1 MFADDLAINVI
12 CETNNTINMKVEN
25 ISDKVKTWC
34 SANNFSLNTNKT
46 ENINFN
52 VGLSSTENS
61 VRFLGIH
68 LESGLGWLTHV
79 NHIAKRI
86 SSSIFMLRILK
97 KHVTIESLITVYY
110 GHIHSHM
117 NYGVLLWGNHTSAH
131 HIFLLQK
138 RAVRLIYGV
147 TQTTHCKPLFIKSNI
162 LTLPSMFV
170 LACLLHVKQNI
181 TKFTT
186 CDSIH
191 NYSTRNSYNLYVN
204 KCKYTK
210 TQKNFHIISINLF
223 NHLAP
228 EVKNLPYD
236 AFKRRVRAAL
246 LAASLYKVED
256 FYHCTV

>member
-97 KHVTIESLITVYY
+97 KIC
-110 GHIHSHM
+110 
-117 NYGVLLWGNHTSAH
+117 
-131 HIFLLQK
+131 
-138 RAVRLIYGV
+138 IY
-147 TQTTHCKPLFIKSNI
+147 
-162 LTLPSMFV
+162 
-170 LACLLHVKQNI
+170 
-181 TKFTT
+181 
-186 CDSIH
+186 
-191 NYSTRNSYNLYVN
+191 
-204 KCKYTK
+204 
-210 TQKNFHIISINLF
+210 
-223 NHLAP
+223 
-228 EVKNLPYD
+228 
-236 AFKRRVRAAL
+236 
-246 LAASLYKVED
+246 
-256 FYHCTV
+256 